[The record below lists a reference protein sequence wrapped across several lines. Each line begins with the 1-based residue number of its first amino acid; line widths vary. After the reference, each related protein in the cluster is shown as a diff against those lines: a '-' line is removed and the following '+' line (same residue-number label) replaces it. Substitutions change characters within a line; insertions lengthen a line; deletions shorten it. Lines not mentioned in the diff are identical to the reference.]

1 MRTIYLVSHA
11 VISGPINQALNI
23 LTGLKHS
30 QHTNAMLLTFIPE
43 SDKSWLSRF
52 IDNGIEYK
60 QLNPIKKT
68 NVITCSRQLK
78 QFVEENNIYVIH
90 ASGFSACLV
99 ALMGHGKAKVVI
111 TQRCYPF
118 EVAEELPKVFR
129 PFITHLYLWMIKR
142 VNERVACSYS
152 MQKAFADQV
161 NINMKVVQNGVNT
174 DYFKP
179 IDPNRKIE
187 LRRSLGLPTDKR
199 INLVLGVLLERKN
212 NAMIIDA
219 FKRMESSDNVLIFVG
234 TGPQE
239 EMLKNKAGDSKKIIF
254 AGSTS
259 RPLDYLQASDV
270 LISSSLAEGLPNTVL
285 EALSCGLPCVLS
297 DIDPHKEL
305 IEGTTAGVLFNTNSV
320 DDLYEKIKESE
331 HWVLSDKS
339 QYARKIAVENHGVI
353 SLAEKYEG
361 IYRSVLNK

>member
-30 QHTNAMLLTFIPE
+30 QNTNARLVTFIPE
-43 SDKSWLSRF
+43 SEKSWLSRF

-60 QLNPIKKT
+60 QLNPIKKAH
-68 NVITCSRQLK
+68 VLTCSKQLK
-78 QFVEENNIYVIH
+78 QFVEENNIDVIH

-118 EVAEELPKVFR
+118 EVAEELPKLVR

-152 MQKAFADQV
+152 MQKAFAHQV

-179 IDPNRKIE
+179 IDPTRKTE
-187 LRRSLGLPTDKR
+187 LRRKLELPTDKR

-212 NAMIIDA
+212 NAMIIEA
-219 FKRMESSDNVLIFVG
+219 FRKMESNDNVLVFVG
-234 TGPQE
+234 AGPQE
-239 EMLKNKAGDSKKIIF
+239 EMLKSRASDAKNIIF
-254 AGSTS
+254 TGSTS
-259 RPLDYLQASDV
+259 KPLDYLQASDV

-285 EALSCGLPCVLS
+285 EALSCGLPCILS

-305 IEGTTAGVLFNTNSV
+305 IEGTSAGVLFNTHSV

-331 HWVLSDKS
+331 EWELSDKS
-339 QYARKIAVENHGVI
+339 LHARKIAVDNHGVI

-361 IYRSVLNK
+361 IYVSVLNK